1 MARSNLTALIAQLLK
16 GDRRAAAKLITIV
29 ESDPVDAKKVISK
42 IYRHSGRAHIVGIT
56 GPPGSGKSTIVNR
69 LASFLRKKNRT
80 VGIIA
85 VDVSSPFGGGAFLGD
100 RIRMKD
106 ISTDNGVFIRS
117 MATRGCKGGI
127 ARATCD
133 AIKILDA
140 LGKDIILVETVGA
153 GEDDVDIMNA
163 SHTSI
168 VITIPGLGDDIQ
180 ANKAG
185 MMEIADIFVVN
196 KADREGADMAVRE
209 LVSMLDLIDKH
220 EWKPPILKIVATE
233 SVGISELAD
242 RIDEHFNYLKE
253 KGFLRQR
260 LRRRAEMEIANI
272 ARDLI
277 ARDVEEMK
285 KSVAYEK
292 LIEAIIER
300 KIDPHS
306 AVDGIIK
313 LAKKR
318 PVKK

>member
-1 MARSNLTALIAQLLK
+1 MAGTDIASLTDRLLK
-16 GDRRAAAKLITIV
+16 GDKQSAAKLITIV
-29 ESDPVDAKKVISK
+29 ENDPSDAKTVISR
-42 IYRHSGRAHIVGIT
+42 IYKHTGRAHIIGIT
-56 GPPGSGKSTIVNR
+56 GPPGSGKSTLVNK
-69 LASFLRKKNRT
+69 LASHLRKKGIT

-85 VDVSSPFGGGAFLGD
+85 VDVSSPFSGGAFLGD

-106 ISTDNGVFIRS
+106 LITDKGVFIRS

-153 GEDDVDIMNA
+153 GEDEVDIMNA

-168 VITIPGLGDDIQ
+168 VVTVPGLGDDIQ

-196 KADREGADMAVRE
+196 KADIAGADIIVHE
-209 LVSMLDLIDKH
+209 LESMLGLIDKRG
-220 EWKPPILKIVATE
+220 WKPPVVKTISTGQ
-233 SVGISELAD
+233 VGISELAN
-242 RIDEHFNYLKE
+242 RIDEHIRYLKRNE
-253 KGFLRQR
+253 LIRQR
-260 LRRRAEMEIANI
+260 LKRRAEMEIVNI

-277 ARDVEEMK
+277 TKNVEEMK
-285 KSVAYEK
+285 TSEEYKI
-292 LIEAIIER
+292 LIGEIIEK

-306 AVDGIIK
+306 AVDELLKIK
-313 LAKKR
+313 ER
-318 PVKK
+318 

>member
-1 MARSNLTALIAQLLK
+1 MAEPDIPSLTAQLLK
-16 GDRRAAAKLITIV
+16 GDKRACAKLITIV
-29 ESDPVDAKKVISK
+29 ENDPADAKKVISR
-42 IYRHSGRAHIVGIT
+42 IYKHTGRAHIIGIT
-56 GPPGSGKSTIVNR
+56 GPQGSGKSTLVNQ
-69 LASFLRKKNRT
+69 LASHLRKKGST

-85 VDVSSPFGGGAFLGD
+85 VDVSSPFSGGAFLGD

-106 ISTDNGVFIRS
+106 LITDKGVFIRS

-153 GEDDVDIMNA
+153 GEDEVDIMNA

-168 VITIPGLGDDIQ
+168 VITVPGLGDDVQ

-196 KADREGADMAVRE
+196 KADREGADIVVCE
-209 LVSMLDLIDKH
+209 LESMLGLTDKCG
-220 EWKPPILKIVATE
+220 WKPPIVETIATG
-233 SVGISELAD
+233 SVGINELAD

-253 KGFLRQR
+253 NDLMRQKQK
-260 LRRRAEMEIANI
+260 RRAEMEIVNI
-272 ARDLI
+272 VKDI
-277 ARDVEEMK
+277 IMRDVDKIKDSE
-285 KSVAYEK
+285 AYKK
-292 LIEAIIER
+292 LIGEIIDK

-306 AVDGIIK
+306 AADEILK
-313 LAKKR
+313 M
-318 PVKK
+318 VKKIHVKE